1 MKRVNE
7 KDFPAIVD
15 IFNREGRTA
24 FNDYIQNTYGLKNP
38 RALLYR
44 IRKTPGYNYDEST
57 HRFETPEK
65 AKDDSIFMSVEELC
79 RNSSGTDNYDK
90 RDAHYEEKPTMDK
103 LIHELISDRL
113 LELRKY
119 VILEPSSKTIIID
132 KTSMISDGY
141 QVLTH

>member
-7 KDFPAIVD
+7 NDFPAIVD
-15 IFNREGRTA
+15 IYNREGRTA
-24 FNDYIQNTYGLKNP
+24 FNEYIQSTYGLKNP
-38 RALLYR
+38 RALLHR

-57 HRFETPEK
+57 HRFETSEK
-65 AKDDSIFMSVEELC
+65 AKDDSIFMSVDELC
-79 RNSSGTDNYDK
+79 RNSSGTDNYVK
-90 RDAHYEEKPTMDK
+90 RDTHSEENLTMDK

-141 QVLTH
+141 QVMTH

>member
-15 IFNREGRTA
+15 IYNREGRTA
-24 FNDYIQNTYGLKNP
+24 FNDYIQNTYGLKSP
-38 RALLYR
+38 RALFRR
-44 IRKTPGYNYDEST
+44 IRKTPGYNYDEAT
-57 HRFETPEK
+57 QRFETPEISN
-65 AKDDSIFMSVEELC
+65 DDSIFMSVEELC
-79 RNSSGTDNYDK
+79 QSSSGADNYGK
-90 RDAHYEEKPTMDK
+90 RDTHSEEKPTMDK

-132 KTSMISDGY
+132 KTTMISDGY